1 MARPK
6 KEEWNFSNYNS
17 LKGTI
22 KVKDSLSSTNA
33 DEVKEYEVIDIK
45 MALPIGFK
53 IKLKEPE
60 LLEMQ
65 YEIKINIIK
74 KDAKLVFEYNYI

>member
-6 KEEWNFSNYNS
+6 KEEWNFSNDNS

-53 IKLKEPE
+53 IKLKESV
-60 LLEMQ
+60 
-65 YEIKINIIK
+65 
-74 KDAKLVFEYNYI
+74 AKEFIEKGYLK